1 MVMIDLSDEKKS
13 LGVISVTR
21 VTDSS
26 LLSRAAH
33 FDALTFAQ
41 VRHDNMTTGP
51 DRPVLIGLDAPVKKK

>member
-26 LLSRAAH
+26 LLSREAD
-33 FDALTFAQ
+33 FDRPTFAQ
-41 VRHDNMTTGP
+41 VRRGAVTTGP
-51 DRPVLIGLDAPVKKK
+51 DRPVLTGLDAAVKKK

>member
-26 LLSRAAH
+26 LLSREAD
-33 FDALTFAQ
+33 FDAPKFPQ
-41 VRHDNMTTGP
+41 VRHGGTTTAP
-51 DRPVLIGLDAPVKKK
+51 DRPVLIDLNAPVKKK

>member
-26 LLSRAAH
+26 LLSREAD
-33 FDALTFAQ
+33 FDPPAFPQ
-41 VRHDNMTTGP
+41 VRHGRRTTTP
-51 DRPVLIGLDAPVKKK
+51 DRPVLTGRNAPVKKK